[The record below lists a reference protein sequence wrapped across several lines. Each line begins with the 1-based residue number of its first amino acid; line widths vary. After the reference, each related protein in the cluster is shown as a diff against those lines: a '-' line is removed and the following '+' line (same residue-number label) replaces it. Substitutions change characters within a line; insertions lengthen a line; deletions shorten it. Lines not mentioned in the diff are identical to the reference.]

1 MPESVAARGR
11 RRGKHASSRWIFYIS
26 SVTCSFRRYPPPFS
40 LFIFYLFL
48 RRVFFLPL
56 LEVMGKREALIEG
69 SRKESESLAATVQEK
84 QRAYR
89 EALRKARAEIF
100 AEQEAARRVVL
111 DERAKVIRD
120 ARSRASEEVQA
131 AKARLADEI
140 DAARKSLDASG
151 QELAEEVA
159 RAVLEPAGGAR

>member
-1 MPESVAARGR
+1 MDLLHQLGELFLAAVPT
-11 RRGKHASSRWIFYIS
+11 AIL
-26 SVTCSFRRYPPPFS
+26 V
-40 LFIFYLFL
+40 FIFYLFL
-48 RRVFFLPL
+48 RGAFFKPL
-56 LEVMGKREALIEG
+56 LQVMAKREALIEG
-69 SRKESESLAATVQEK
+69 ARRESDSLAATVQEK

-89 EALRKARAEIF
+89 EGLRKARAEVF
-100 AEQEAARRVVL
+100 AEQEAARRVAL

-120 ARSRASEEVQA
+120 ARSRANEQVQA

-140 DAARKSLDASG
+140 AAARQSLDASG